1 MPTFL
6 CPRCGSN
13 DAYFAPRQIGV
24 NVENWGWTSNG
35 PTKRLPNS
43 TQWKTINQALC
54 RQCGE
59 IVQVTYSRQELVE
72 QTKNQAKAFGLAAV
86 LVPIV
91 LIGCIAVVYFG
102 LKLFGLFIS

>member
-1 MPTFL
+1 MTMPTFL

-13 DAYFAPRQIGV
+13 DAYYAPRQIGV

-59 IVQVTYSRQELVE
+59 IVQVAYSKQELKDNFWE
-72 QTKNQAKAFGLAAV
+72 QAEKV
-86 LVPIV
+86 V
-91 LIGCIAVVYFG
+91 LIAIGVLIALVASFG
-102 LKLFGLFIS
+102 IFYLFLTL

>member
-1 MPTFL
+1 MTMPTFL
-6 CPRCGSN
+6 CPRCGTN
-13 DAYFAPRQIGV
+13 DAYYAPRQIGV

-59 IVQVTYSRQELVE
+59 IVQVAYSKQELKDNFWE
-72 QTKNQAKAFGLAAV
+72 QAKKV
-86 LVPIV
+86 V
-91 LIGCIAVVYFG
+91 LIAIGVLIALLASFG
-102 LKLFGLFIS
+102 IFYLFLTL

>member
-1 MPTFL
+1 MTMPTFL

-13 DAYFAPRQIGV
+13 DAYYAPRQIGV

-59 IVQVTYSRQELVE
+59 IVQVAYSKQELKDNFWE
-72 QTKNQAKAFGLAAV
+72 QAKKV
-86 LVPIV
+86 V
-91 LIGCIAVVYFG
+91 LIAIGVLIALLASFG
-102 LKLFGLFIS
+102 IFYLFLTL

>member
-6 CPRCGSN
+6 CPRCGSS
-13 DAYFAPRQIGV
+13 DAYYAPRQIGV

-35 PTKRLPNS
+35 PTKKLPNS

-59 IVQVTYSRQELVE
+59 IVQVAYSKQELRDNVR
-72 QTKNQAKAFGLAAV
+72 KQAKAVGFAAIM
-86 LVPIV
+86 VPIA
-91 LIGCIAVVYFG
+91 LVVS
-102 LKLFGLFIS
+102 FGLFYLALRILGAFIS